1 MINGKSVFS
10 YKFDDLTFQDGKKID
25 LLIDYKAYNIDKIR
39 IKKLYQNINSK
50 FSFLENNDNYGLFKV
65 VKDSLYNI
73 KIIFEDINKNKSIVS
88 MIIKG
93 SKNENRFDFSENDI
107 EDKLYHPDIEYEKKY
122 ERFKI

>member
-50 FSFLENNDNYGLFKV
+50 FSFLENVDNYGLFSV
-65 VKDSLYNI
+65 VEDSLYNI
-73 KIIFEDINKNKSIVS
+73 KIIFEDINKNKSIVNDY
-88 MIIKG
+88 KG
-93 SKNENRFDFSENDI
+93 I
-107 EDKLYHPDIEYEKKY
+107 
-122 ERFKI
+122 